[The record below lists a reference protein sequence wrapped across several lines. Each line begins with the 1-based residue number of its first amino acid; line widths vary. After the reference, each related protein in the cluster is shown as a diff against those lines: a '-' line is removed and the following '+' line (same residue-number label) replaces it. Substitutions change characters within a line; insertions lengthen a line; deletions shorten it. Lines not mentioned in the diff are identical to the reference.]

1 MKFEVVRSSDDH
13 TMMSTEYESCI
24 PYEHVDSMSQS
35 GYYFRLDGKK
45 ISAKAIK
52 LLQKDKKEIDV
63 ILPNCNTSEAKL
75 SININKPSETDAR
88 PKSIRCV
95 DTGEIFKNQ
104 AEAARHFNIDPA
116 QVSDSIK
123 TGRPRSGH
131 TFEKVVS

>member
-13 TMMSTEYESCI
+13 TMMSTEYKSCI
-24 PYEHVDSMSQS
+24 LYEYVDSMSQS

-45 ISAKAIK
+45 ISAKSVK
-52 LLQKDKKEIDV
+52 LLQKDE
-63 ILPNCNTSEAKL
+63 SEAKL
-75 SININKPSETDAR
+75 SIDTNKPSETNSR
-88 PKSIRCV
+88 SNSIRCV

>member
-45 ISAKAIK
+45 ISAKSVK
-52 LLQKDKKEIDV
+52 LLQKDE
-63 ILPNCNTSEAKL
+63 SEAKL
-75 SININKPSETDAR
+75 SIDTNKPSETNSR
-88 PKSIRCV
+88 SKSIRCV

>member
-1 MKFEVVRSSDDH
+1 MKFEVVRSSDDG
-13 TMMSTEYESCI
+13 TMMSTEYKSCI
-24 PYEHVDSMSQS
+24 PYEYVDSMSQS

-45 ISAKAIK
+45 ISAKSVK
-52 LLQKDKKEIDV
+52 LLQKDE
-63 ILPNCNTSEAKL
+63 SEAKL
-75 SININKPSETDAR
+75 SIDTNKPSETNSR
-88 PKSIRCV
+88 SKSIRCV

-131 TFEKVVS
+131 TFEKVAS